1 MIISYIPVVLL
12 EVRRKDT
19 RHVHSLQDGV
29 QKCQMKDTVR
39 SGRGK
44 EYTTL
49 LGRGEE
55 LPPPPTIDKLIN
67 EIHRQLLQVYI
78 VIGSSPNIPFQ
89 CWLLLGQ
96 IELFFSNMFVPT
108 KAI

>member
-39 SGRGK
+39 S
-44 EYTTL
+44 
-49 LGRGEE
+49 GRGEE